1 MLDSTPSSRR
11 AATWCRGRQTHR
23 VESGGQG
30 LLIRVLG
37 DFVDGALQHMA
48 LPVPAACTATKR
60 FVVPRIISTASR
72 WPWFRSPR
80 PAAPP
85 GPRRSGSAA
94 GAAPSRSMAGCCAR
108 WPGPA
113 ASYNASA
120 STSAPFW
127 MARHLDGGLFL
138 IQPARVHRGPD
149 PCRARELGGLGHVH
163 EMREPACRPVLLG
176 LVERACRLVQRQLA
190 HQAAVVL
197 GRFHLGHDGADGGC
211 GRSLGH
217 GQFNQFFARE

>member
-1 MLDSTPSSRR
+1 MAFAGAGIALHRHE
-11 AATWCRGRQTHR
+11 AVRGAEDHFHR
-23 VESGGQG
+23 LALALVQVARGQ
-30 LLIRVLG
+30 
-37 DFVDGALQHMA
+37 
-48 LPVPAACTATKR
+48 
-60 FVVPRIISTASR
+60 
-72 WPWFRSPR
+72 
-80 PAAPP
+80 
-85 GPRRSGSAA
+85 PRRQALVA
-94 GAAPSRSMAGCCAR
+94 QDRLQGAAPVALDGKD
-108 WPGPA
+108 A
-113 ASYNASA
+113 ALDGLGLRRRI
-120 STSAPFW
+120 TRFGQHQRPFLDGTV
-127 MARHLDGGLFL
+127 HLDGGLFL

-163 EMREPACRPVLLG
+163 EMRGLLVVLVLLG